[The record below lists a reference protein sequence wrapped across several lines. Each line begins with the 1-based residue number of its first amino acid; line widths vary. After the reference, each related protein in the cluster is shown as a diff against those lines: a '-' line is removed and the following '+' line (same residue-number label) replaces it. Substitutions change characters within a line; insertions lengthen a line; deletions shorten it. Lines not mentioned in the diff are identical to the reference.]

1 MKNIIKNLPKDQGH
15 DKSVMKVGFITY
27 NNTVHFYNIKS
38 SLAQP
43 QMMVVGDVQVSS
55 ADKIFQSSFEVK
67 PVFFLISGNVYAAF
81 RWLFM

>member
-27 NNTVHFYNIKS
+27 NNTVHFYNVKS

-43 QMMVVGDVQVSS
+43 QMMVVGDVQVSPE
-55 ADKIFQSSFEVK
+55 KKKFTVR
-67 PVFFLISGNVYAAF
+67 SGNTSFFFYF
-81 RWLFM
+81 RKCLCHF